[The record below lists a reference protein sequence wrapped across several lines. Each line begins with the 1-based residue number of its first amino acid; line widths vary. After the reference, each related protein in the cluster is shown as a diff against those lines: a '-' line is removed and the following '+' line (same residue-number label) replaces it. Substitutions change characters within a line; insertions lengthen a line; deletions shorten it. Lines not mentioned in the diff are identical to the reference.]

1 MNSPIVTV
9 KSLKKNYKNQRVLD
23 TLNWQIAPGEV
34 IGLLG
39 ANGAGKTTLLE
50 CIMNLRDWEDG
61 TISLWDKP
69 FAALSEEQ
77 RQQIAY
83 VAQKNSGFEWM
94 KVGAYLNYIKHFY
107 SNWQDD
113 YCHQLVAKW
122 RIDVKAYVSDLSGG
136 QRQMLDVIQALSS
149 KPSLLI
155 LDEPVAHMDP
165 KMRRAF
171 LSEVIELCC
180 EQQTSVIFSTHI
192 VSDLERIASKV
203 AVLQYGKIR
212 HFHDID
218 ELKQSIAKVTLQPQ
232 SDKALLKQLGF
243 SNIKLLDHGI
253 SACLLT
259 PKTQSANA
267 LLQQHQLTGQV
278 LPLTLEDW
286 YLEVANEFA

>member
-1 MNSPIVTV
+1 MDTPIIKV
-9 KSLKKNYKNQRVLD
+9 KSLKKNYKSKRVLD
-23 TLNWQIAPGEV
+23 TLNWQIEPGEV

-61 TISLWDKP
+61 EITLWDKS
-69 FAALSEEQ
+69 FDNLKESE

-83 VAQKNSGFEWM
+83 VAQKNAGFEWM
-94 KVGAYLNYIKHFY
+94 KVADYLNYIKHFY
-107 SNWQDD
+107 TNWQDD
-113 YCHQLVAKW
+113 YCHQLVEKW
-122 RIDVKAYVSDLSGG
+122 RIDVKAYVGDLSGG

-149 KPSLLI
+149 KPKLLI

-218 ELKQSIAKVTLQPQ
+218 ELKHSIAKVTLQQ
-232 SDKALLKQLGF
+232 HSDKGLLKQLGF

-259 PKTQSANA
+259 PQRKHVSE
-267 LLQQHQLTGQV
+267 LLQQHQLVGQV